1 VADDA
6 KKKSLS
12 DMGVFTHLL
21 ASLAGF
27 GVGYLAFSRGYL
39 DKGLAK
45 RRGFTYEDFPRRDLE
60 TGTNVEMEHT
70 RFPSLAKRIAL
81 DHLVEDENYYR
92 KRGRMTREEE

>member
-1 VADDA
+1 VDQP

-60 TGTNVEMEHT
+60 MGANVEMEHT

-92 KRGRMTREEE
+92 KNRRRSDREEE